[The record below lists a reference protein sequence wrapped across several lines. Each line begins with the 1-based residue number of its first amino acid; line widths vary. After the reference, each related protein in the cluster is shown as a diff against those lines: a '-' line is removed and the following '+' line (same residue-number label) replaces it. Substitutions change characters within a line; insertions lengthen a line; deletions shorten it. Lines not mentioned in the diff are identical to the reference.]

1 MTSKQYKI
9 AMPRAKDAGVAY
21 PSKVYYIFFLNCLNG
36 GLEVSSLGAILP
48 LFPKR
53 RILEVLA

>member
-9 AMPRAKDAGVAY
+9 AKPRAKDAGVAY
-21 PSKVYYIFFLNCLNG
+21 PSRVYYMFFLICLNS
-36 GLEVSSLGAILP
+36 GLEVSSLGAILL

-53 RILEVLA
+53 RILDVLA